1 MPEGQVIKL
10 VNATSLDNGL
20 TSIADAIRTKGGT
33 SADLTF
39 PDGFVDAVE
48 AIPTGGGGVHTG
60 TVTPTTRTTTMT
72 MDIGIST
79 INGLFIVPTSE
90 SPVKSTG
97 KACIAVFITPNNY
110 YKYIAPTTNNAGSS
124 WLTPSYSTTDTF
136 VTLNGTVATV
146 KLSSTSGS
154 FETISYTWYAW

>member
-1 MPEGQVIKL
+1 MPQVIKL

-39 PDGFVDAVE
+39 PNGFVSAVG
-48 AIPTGGGGVHTG
+48 AIPTGGGIHTG
-60 TVTPTTRTTTMT
+60 TVTPTERTTTMT

-79 INGLFIVPTSE
+79 ITGLIIMPTSE
-90 SPVKSTG
+90 TPLKSNG
-97 KACIAVFITPNNY
+97 KTCIAVIVTPNTY
-110 YKYIAPTTNNAGSS
+110 FKYIAPTTNNSGSS
-124 WLTPSYSTTDTF
+124 WLTPSYSTTNTF

-146 KLSSTSGS
+146 TLSSTSGS
-154 FETISYTWYAW
+154 FENISYTWYAW